1 MQGRPSVLREVADLA
16 KTFAAERTDAN
27 VAARDLIVE
36 VEEEEARAGQ
46 TGLGMRY
53 VLIAGTA
60 LVIIGFAAV
69 ALGWFG

>member
-1 MQGRPSVLREVADLA
+1 MTA
-16 KTFAAERTDAN
+16 KKVGDH
-27 VAARDLIVE
+27 VE
-36 VEEEEARAGQ
+36 VNEEEVRAGQ

-53 VLIAGTA
+53 VLGFGVV

>member
-1 MQGRPSVLREVADLA
+1 MTA
-16 KTFAAERTDAN
+16 KKVGEH
-27 VAARDLIVE
+27 VE

-53 VLIAGTA
+53 VLGFGVV
-60 LVIIGFAAV
+60 LVVIGFAAV

>member
-1 MQGRPSVLREVADLA
+1 MS
-16 KTFAAERTDAN
+16 
-27 VAARDLIVE
+27 ARKVGNHVE

-46 TGLGMRY
+46 TGVGMRY
-53 VLIAGTA
+53 VLGFGVV